1 MDEKWK
7 VIIFIVSMVL
17 IELIIA
23 IFGSVMIYIN
33 MPLYDM
39 KAQSEYKNTAFPMLF
54 FILLIIP
61 AALIVA
67 YLIKQ

>member
-7 VIIFIVSMVL
+7 VIIVVF

-23 IFGSVMIYIN
+23 IFGSVMIYNN

-39 KAQSEYKNTAFPMLF
+39 KAQSEYKKTAYLMLF

-61 AALIVA
+61 AALSVA

>member
-1 MDEKWK
+1 MDGKYT
-7 VIIFIVSMVL
+7 IIIVSVVL
-17 IELIIA
+17 MELIIA
-23 IFGSVMIYIN
+23 IFGSVMIYNN

-39 KAQSEYKNTAFPMLF
+39 KAQSEYKKTAFLMLF

>member
-1 MDEKWK
+1 MDGKYT
-7 VIIFIVSMVL
+7 IIIVSVVL
-17 IELIIA
+17 MELIIA
-23 IFGSVMIYIN
+23 IFGSVMIYNN

-39 KAQSEYKNTAFPMLF
+39 KAQSEYKKTAVLMLF

>member
-7 VIIFIVSMVL
+7 VIIFIVVL
-17 IELIIA
+17 IELLIA
-23 IFGSVMIYIN
+23 ISGSVMIHIN

-39 KAQSEYKNTAFPMLF
+39 KAQSEYKKTAFLMLF

>member
-7 VIIFIVSMVL
+7 VIIFIVVL
-17 IELIIA
+17 IELLIA
-23 IFGSVMIYIN
+23 ISGSVMIHIN
-33 MPLYDM
+33 ISLYDM
-39 KAQSEYKNTAFPMLF
+39 KAQSEYKKTAFLMLF

>member
-7 VIIFIVSMVL
+7 VIIFIVVL
-17 IELIIA
+17 IELLIA
-23 IFGSVMIYIN
+23 ISGSVMIHIN
-33 MPLYDM
+33 TPLYDM
-39 KAQSEYKNTAFPMLF
+39 KAQSEYKKTAFLMLF

-61 AALIVA
+61 AAFIVA